1 MSPRV
6 APGRCGEHGI
16 HVLPAR
22 KFGERGLPR
31 LLLNL
36 VGVAVNVVYQQA
48 NPNPP
53 DISAHDLVPGAP
65 PLASAVAGPAALPI
79 VFRSCDQLA
88 WLSPDQI
95 KAPLGLDASSP
106 TKIAFFYCC
115 WMIRNNFL
123 VEFKFIAL
131 QTGLTQI
138 AGLKKKRKRKFE

>member
-65 PLASAVAGPAALPI
+65 PLASAVTGPTCLRLLYSGRAISAAAVALP
-79 VFRSCDQLA
+79 RSDQSA
-88 WLSPDQI
+88 
-95 KAPLGLDASSP
+95 
-106 TKIAFFYCC
+106 TRTRC
-115 WMIRNNFL
+115 
-123 VEFKFIAL
+123 
-131 QTGLTQI
+131 
-138 AGLKKKRKRKFE
+138 